1 MKNIFKV
8 IFVIIGTL
16 IGAGFISGQEM
27 YTFFYSYGVNGM
39 YGLVLCS
46 FIFGF
51 IIYKTLKICEEH
63 DITDYKDFLKLLNKN
78 SKRKYLNISY
88 ITNIIINIFLF
99 ITFCIMISGFGAF
112 LNQEFGINSIVGS
125 GIFAIICVVILLG
138 NVQRIVKTSEI
149 LVPIIII
156 FIFIIGFFVIK
167 NFSFNN
173 LSNQLPLIENKFKWI
188 ISGTLYSS
196 YNIILLVPILVTLKP
211 YIKKSEDKK
220 YISIISGLSILI
232 LATILFLLLTQ
243 ANADISN
250 VEMPTA
256 YVISLIYPAFEKIY
270 GIIILISIF
279 TTAISLGVSF
289 LKNTTKTKK
298 SYTQI
303 ALIMCITSVALSN
316 IGFSNLINL
325 LYPIFGVLGLVQ
337 IISLIL
343 YK

>member
-27 YTFFYSYGVNGM
+27 YTFFYSYGIKGL

-51 IIYKTLKICEEH
+51 IIYKTLKIAEQNE
-63 DITDYKDFLKLLNKN
+63 ISDYNDFLKLLNKN

-88 ITNIIINIFLF
+88 ITNIIINIFLV

-125 GIFAIICVVILLG
+125 SIFAIICFFILLG

-167 NFSFNN
+167 NFNYSI
-173 LSNQLPLIENKFKWI
+173 LINQLHLVENKSKWI
-188 ISGTLYSS
+188 ISSILYSS
-196 YNIILLVPILVTLKP
+196 YNIILLVPILVTLKS
-211 YIKKSEDKK
+211 YIKKVEDKK
-220 YISIISGLSILI
+220 YISIISGISILI
-232 LATILFLLLTQ
+232 LATILFLLLAK
-243 ANADISN
+243 ANIDISN
-250 VEMPTA
+250 IEMPTA
-256 YVISLIYPAFEKIY
+256 YIISLMYPAFEKLY

-289 LKNTTKTKK
+289 LKNTTKNKK
-298 SYTQI
+298 SYTQSAI
-303 ALIMCITSVALSN
+303 IMCIASVVLSN

-325 LYPIFGVLGLVQ
+325 LYPIFGVLGLIQ
-337 IISLIL
+337 IANLIL

>member
-1 MKNIFKV
+1 
-8 IFVIIGTL
+8 
-16 IGAGFISGQEM
+16 M
-27 YTFFYSYGVNGM
+27 YTFFYSYGIKGM

-51 IIYKTLKICEEH
+51 IIYKTLKICEER
-63 DITDYKDFLKLLNKN
+63 DITDYKDFLRILNKK

-88 ITNIIINIFLF
+88 ITNVIINIFLV

-125 GIFAIICVVILLG
+125 GIFAVICFFILLG

-167 NFSFNN
+167 NFSF
-173 LSNQLPLIENKFKWI
+173 SNFSNHLPLTENGFKWI
-188 ISGTLYSS
+188 ISSILYSS

-220 YISIISGLSILI
+220 YISIISGISILI

-243 ANADISN
+243 ANVDISN

-256 YVISLIYPAFEKIY
+256 YVISLIYPIFEKIY

-303 ALIMCITSVALSN
+303 ALIMCITSVVLSN

-325 LYPIFGVLGLVQ
+325 LYPIFGVLGLLQ
-337 IISLIL
+337 ITNLIL

>member
-27 YTFFYSYGVNGM
+27 YTFFYSHGITGM
-39 YGLVLCS
+39 YGLVLCG
-46 FIFGF
+46 FIFAF
-51 IIYKTLKICEEH
+51 IIYKTLKITEEH
-63 DITDYKDFLKLLNKN
+63 EISDYKDFLKLLNKN
-78 SKRKYLNISY
+78 SNRKYLNISY

-125 GIFAIICVVILLG
+125 GIFSAICFIIFLG

-167 NFSFNN
+167 NFSFIN
-173 LSNQLPLIENKFKWI
+173 LSNQLPLAENKFKWI
-188 ISGTLYSS
+188 ISSILYSS
-196 YNIILLVPILVTLKP
+196 YNIILLVPILVTLRP
-211 YIKKSEDKK
+211 YIKKVEDKK
-220 YISIISGLSILI
+220 YISIVSGITILI

-243 ANADISN
+243 ANVDISN

-256 YVISLIYPAFEKIY
+256 YVISLIYPVFEKIY

-303 ALIMCITSVALSN
+303 ALIMCITSVVLSK

-343 YK
+343 HK